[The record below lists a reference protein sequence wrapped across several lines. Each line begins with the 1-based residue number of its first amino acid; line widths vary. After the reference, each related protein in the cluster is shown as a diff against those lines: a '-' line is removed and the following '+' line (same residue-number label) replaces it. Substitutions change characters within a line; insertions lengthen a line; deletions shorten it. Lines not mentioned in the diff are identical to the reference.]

1 MREYEPILDNAE
13 RALSRLDSG
22 IECLIIGLL
31 AFMPLAFGAV
41 HAWSEEVVVLLAG
54 AIVICFLLRIAF
66 FGAPGMI
73 WSWAYVPLML
83 FVLIAVFQL
92 VPLPVDV
99 INLLS
104 PNTAALKTELLG
116 DLPNADQ
123 VLEPMTL
130 SFYPHATERDL
141 RLVLALAGVFVVVLN
156 VFRCPDQIKRLLMA
170 ITIIGGV
177 VAVITLAQ
185 NIFGNGKIYWFVP
198 TRYGGAH
205 SGPFVNHSNF
215 GQFMNL
221 SIGAAL
227 GLLCVKLHEIFA
239 GRKSTPAGIVEFLT
253 SRAARSLWLLVIV
266 MGLCVAAVF
275 ISLTR
280 GGVISMLAAIMFTTV
295 LFTSRQSLRNHGWL
309 MIVMALIAF
318 ICILY
323 VGFDAV
329 YDRLASL
336 RDLDKAESG
345 RLQIL
350 KDIWVMWTG
359 FPIFG
364 TGLGTHIVVY
374 PMFDRSMITALAAHA
389 ENEYAQV
396 AEETGIL
403 GLGLLIIFGIVVWV
417 NFARNIRHSHSSIRL
432 ASYGLGF
439 GILAILVHSLSD
451 FGQHLPA
458 NSVLSAIFCAI
469 LLVLARPG
477 GETRQHYASRIG
489 RGVAA
494 FPAYVLL
501 VGAFAI
507 WIWAI
512 VGSDKA
518 RVAQAHWEKA
528 RDIRDSLA
536 GGNWQGSEQE
546 YAELISS
553 AAAASEREPK
563 NIVYRHCLNAYR
575 WHSVGKVTY
584 PDTGGIVIS
593 EDAMPTVLNI
603 VDELHKSRAICPTY
617 GQTYSL
623 VGQIERFVLN
633 DNSGAE
639 RIRKGFRLAPC
650 NPPACFLAGYLDF
663 IEGQHEDCIEKLERA
678 VKLDGSLFRRVAD
691 IYANHLSRPNLA
703 ISAAGDDIGRLGYV
717 AGILEDMQYND
728 LAEQTRERIEGLL
741 KASCSQPDAPASA
754 FISLGNIY
762 KKKQDDEAAIS
773 CYRRALTLNYGQVQ
787 WRLELARML
796 AKAGRIPEAMQE
808 ARTCLQ
814 LRPQLKAA
822 EKLIEDLS
830 VNPTMFDKDLK
841 SS

>member
-1 MREYEPILDNAE
+1 MREYEPILDNTVFAS
-13 RALSRLDSG
+13 SRLDFA
-22 IECLIIGLL
+22 IELLIIGLL

-41 HAWSEEVVVLLAG
+41 HAWSEEVVLVLAG
-54 AIVICFLLRIAF
+54 AIVICFLLRQAF
-66 FGAPGMI
+66 CGGSGII
-73 WSWAYVPLML
+73 WSWSYVPVTL
-83 FVLIAVFQL
+83 FILIAVLQL
-92 VPLPVDV
+92 IPLPANVV
-99 INLLS
+99 SLLS

-130 SFYPHATERDL
+130 SFHPHATAHDL
-141 RLVLALAGVFVVVLN
+141 RLVLAVAGVFVVVLN
-156 VFRCPDQIKRLLMA
+156 VFRRPDQIERLLLA
-170 ITIIGGV
+170 ITIIGGS

-185 NIFGNGKIYWFVP
+185 NIFGNGMIYWFVP

-227 GLLCVKLHEIFA
+227 GLLCVKLHETFA

-253 SRAARSLWLLVIV
+253 SRAAKSLWLLVIV
-266 MGLCVAAVF
+266 LGLCVAAVF

-280 GGVISMLAAIMFTTV
+280 GGMISMLAAVMFTTV
-295 LFTSRQSLRNHGWL
+295 LFTSRRSLRKHGWL
-309 MIVMALIAF
+309 MVVMALIAF
-318 ICILY
+318 TCILY

-336 RDLDKAESG
+336 RELDKAEGG

-350 KDIWVMWTG
+350 KDIWVMWTR

-374 PMFDRSMITALAAHA
+374 PMFDRSTITALAAHA
-389 ENEYAQV
+389 ENEYAQM

-403 GLGLLIIFGIVVWV
+403 GLGLLVIFGIIVWL
-417 NFARNIRHSHSSIRL
+417 NFARNIRDSHSSIRV
-432 ASYGLGF
+432 AAYGLGF

-469 LLVLARPG
+469 LLVLARPQG
-477 GETRQHYASRIG
+477 DTRQQYASHIG
-489 RGVAA
+489 RRIAP

-501 VGAFAI
+501 VGVSAI

-512 VGSDKA
+512 VGADKA
-518 RVAQAHWEKA
+518 RVAQAHWEKV

-536 GGNWQGSEQE
+536 GENWQGSEKE
-546 YAELISS
+546 YVELVSS
-553 AAAASEREPK
+553 AAAASDCEPK

-575 WHSVGKVTY
+575 WDALSKVKD
-584 PDTGGIVIS
+584 PDTGEIVIS
-593 EDAMPTVLNI
+593 EELMPAVLNI
-603 VDELHKSRAICPTY
+603 VDELHKSRIICPTY

-639 RIRKGFRLAPC
+639 RIRKGFLLAPC
-650 NPPACFLAGYLDF
+650 NPAACFLAG
-663 IEGQHEDCIEKLERA
+663 
-678 VKLDGSLFRRVAD
+678 
-691 IYANHLSRPNLA
+691 
-703 ISAAGDDIGRLGYV
+703 
-717 AGILEDMQYND
+717 
-728 LAEQTRERIEGLL
+728 
-741 KASCSQPDAPASA
+741 
-754 FISLGNIY
+754 
-762 KKKQDDEAAIS
+762 
-773 CYRRALTLNYGQVQ
+773 
-787 WRLELARML
+787 
-796 AKAGRIPEAMQE
+796 
-808 ARTCLQ
+808 
-814 LRPQLKAA
+814 
-822 EKLIEDLS
+822 
-830 VNPTMFDKDLK
+830 
-841 SS
+841 